1 MSACL
6 RCAFYFK
13 SLHLERARVWP
24 LGRNVH
30 LCLICLSY
38 LSLMSW
44 REVEMGGRSH
54 PEVGRHNQ
62 SGFLIL
68 DAPGEAGSGG
78 GVTLGQRLADDHDL
92 LNGTVKSHDQ

>member
-1 MSACL
+1 
-6 RCAFYFK
+6 
-13 SLHLERARVWP
+13 
-24 LGRNVH
+24 
-30 LCLICLSY
+30 
-38 LSLMSW
+38 
-44 REVEMGGRSH
+44 MGGRSH